1 MKVDMRISAK
11 EDIVSKCGN
20 RKEEENCTFYKPAA
34 NRKYCFYNRFGFMCD
49 RLPTTTTEKDK

>member
-49 RLPTTTTEKDK
+49 RLPTEKDK